1 MARETF
7 PAARAR
13 LRDVAQLAGVSP
25 KTVSRVLNGHPSV
38 SEQTAARVRQAA
50 ATLRFR
56 PNRLAR
62 DLRQGAVTDA
72 VGMVVGDLANPF
84 YAQVAAYAERSLR
97 ERGLELFLSTSDEDP
112 QRERHVI
119 RTLLE
124 RRVQALIV
132 IPSSDDHSYLEPEL
146 QLGTPLVFLDRPPA
160 NLVAH
165 SVVMDNRNATL
176 RVTRDLVTLGHR
188 RVAVLAD
195 ALTAWTAAER
205 VAGALQALSDAG
217 LTGSGLVIDG
227 LHGSRRAADGTR
239 RLMGEPDP
247 PTACLCLNNRIT
259 LGALTAFRGLA
270 DPPALVGF
278 DDFDTAE
285 LLGISVLRHDVEDL
299 AVKAVELV
307 IKDLRGPGGSVRQIV
322 LPTTYVPRGSG
333 ERPPPAAPPAATA
346 GARPNRMR
354 SAMSI
359 QHGLALP
366 ASEQDEAWLAAE
378 ADRLLDAATASR
390 AQQGG
395 FWWLGDEGDPVTSQ
409 PRYLWIAARMTHVF
423 SLGALMGR
431 PGDALLADH
440 GVSSLAETFR
450 DAGHGGWF
458 AAVTDSGPVPG
469 PKGAY
474 EHAFVVL
481 AASSA
486 SLAGRRGAA
495 ELLEQ
500 AAAVI
505 DERFWD
511 DDAGAVVEEWDRHWS
526 TLDPYRGT
534 NANMHAVEAF
544 LAAADATGDDSWLE
558 RALRIATRIVDGEG
572 RSHGWRLPEHHG
584 PDWTVLPEYNADQP
598 DHPFRPYGVTPG
610 HGMEWAR
617 LMLHLDGGLRRRG
630 RPAPQWLVPA
640 AVELFDRAHHDG
652 WDREAGGFCY
662 TTDWTG
668 RPVVDQQFHWVVC
681 EAIAAA
687 AALHRVTGQERFADL
702 YTRFWDH
709 ARAVFL
715 RDGRPGW
722 LHEADRLGEP
732 SRRIWSGRPDTYH
745 ALQTTLVP
753 RLPLDRCFAAAL
765 RDERDRERG

>member
-1 MARETF
+1 MATETF
-7 PAARAR
+7 PITTRAR

-38 SEQTAARVRQAA
+38 SPDTAARVRQAA
-50 ATLRFR
+50 AALRFR

-84 YAQVAAYAERSLR
+84 YAQVAAHAERALR

-112 QRERHVI
+112 ERERHVI

-146 QLGTPLVFLDRPPA
+146 QLGTPLVFLDRPPV
-160 NLVAH
+160 NLRAH
-165 SVVMDNRNATL
+165 SVVLDNRNVTR
-176 RVTRDLVTLGHR
+176 RVTEDLLALGHR
-188 RVAVLAD
+188 RVALLAD
-195 ALTAWTAAER
+195 ALTTWTASER
-205 VAGALQALSDAG
+205 VAGALEALRSVGSHDPDLVVGG
-217 LTGSGLVIDG
+217 LSGSVQSGERV
-227 LHGSRRAADGTR
+227 A
-239 RLMGEPDP
+239 RLLESPDP
-247 PTACLCLNNRIT
+247 PTAYLCLNNRIT
-259 LGALTAFRGLA
+259 LGALRVFRGTP
-270 DPPALVGF
+270 DPPALIGF
-278 DDFDTAE
+278 DDFETAE
-285 LLGISVLRHDVEDL
+285 LLGISVLHHDVEEL
-299 AVKAVELV
+299 AANAVEMV
-307 IKDLRGPGGSVRQIV
+307 ITDLHGPGGPARQVV

-333 ERPPPAAPPAATA
+333 ERPPPSAPPATTA
-346 GARPNRMR
+346 GARTNRMR
-354 SAMSI
+354 SAMSL

-366 ASEQDEAWLAAE
+366 VSQQDDAWLTAQ
-378 ADRLLDAATASR
+378 ADRLLDAAAASR

-395 FWWLGDEGDPVTSQ
+395 FWWLGDDGTPVTAQ
-409 PRYLWIAARMTHVF
+409 PRYLWIAARMTHIF
-423 SLGALMGR
+423 SLGTLLGR
-431 PGDALLADH
+431 AGDALLADH

-486 SLAGRRGAA
+486 TLAGRRGAR
-495 ELLEQ
+495 ELLDQ
-500 AAAVI
+500 AITVI
-505 DERFWD
+505 EERFWD
-511 DDAGAVVEEWDRHWS
+511 EDAGAMVEEWDRDWS

-534 NANMHAVEAF
+534 NANMHSVEAF
-544 LAAADATGDDSWLE
+544 LAAADATGEDRWLD
-558 RALRIATRIVDGEG
+558 RALRIMTRIVDGEG

-584 PDWTVLPEYNADQP
+584 ADWTVLPEYNLDQP

-617 LMLHLDGGLRRRG
+617 LALHLDGALRRRG
-630 RPAPQWLVPA
+630 LTAPDWLVPA
-640 AVELFDRAHHDG
+640 ALELFDRAHADG
-652 WDREAGGFCY
+652 WDRELGGFCY
-662 TTDWTG
+662 TTDWNG
-668 RPVVDQQFHWVVC
+668 KPVVDQQFHWVIC

-687 AALHRVTGQERFADL
+687 AALHRVTGQERFADA
-702 YTRFWDH
+702 YSAYWAH

-715 RDGRPGW
+715 RDGKPGW
-722 LHEADRLGEP
+722 LHEADRAGEP
-732 SRRIWSGRPDTYH
+732 SHRTWSGRPDTYH
-745 ALQTTLVP
+745 ALQTALVP

-765 RDERDRERG
+765 RAEVS